1 MASTTSFVAQIM
13 PDRLH
18 LDGLG
23 ICVPQTHA
31 MEINDPKIVALRQK
45 VTAAQQEFDM
55 AVTTRWE
62 WPPD

>member
-1 MASTTSFVAQIM
+1 
-13 PDRLH
+13 
-18 LDGLG
+18 
-23 ICVPQTHA
+23 

-45 VTAAQQEFDM
+45 VIAQQKFDM

>member
-1 MASTTSFVAQIM
+1 M

-45 VTAAQQEFDM
+45 VIAQQKFDM

-62 WPPD
+62 WPPG